1 MRTWIVASIVVV
13 VVVVVALG
21 VAGAVEAANVDIGG
35 TWNCCGSGGAGAH
48 VMHITDAGGKLGGTA
63 VSPSG
68 TTFAAISGTVSGS
81 HATIVETYNSF
92 DPGYVATFL
101 GTVAGDGRSMS
112 GTWSSNASQSGTW
125 TAQVAAAAPPV
136 LGKSVDAAPVS
147 GTVLI
152 ELPGKHKLVRLTAG
166 ERIPLG
172 STVDA
177 THGVVAVT
185 AADHRGQ
192 TITGRF
198 YDGAFRVTQKRTTAA
213 ELTDLTLTG
222 QKITGCKP
230 FGAVDARHHP
240 HRSLWGSAKGN
251 FQTVG
256 HYASAA
262 VRGTKWF
269 TEDECAGTL
278 IHVAEGFVT
287 VDDFAH
293 HRTFN
298 LKAPHN
304 FLAHPGMGG

>member
-1 MRTWIVASIVVV
+1 MRTWIVVSIVGA
-13 VVVVVALG
+13 VALG
-21 VAGAVEAANVDIGG
+21 VASAVEAADVDIAGA
-35 TWNCCGSGGAGAH
+35 WNCCGSGGAGAH
-48 VMHITDAGGKLGGTA
+48 VMQITDAGGKLGGKA
-63 VSPSG
+63 VSSSG
-68 TTFAAISGTVSGS
+68 TTFAAISGTVSTS
-81 HATIVETYNSF
+81 HVTIVETYNSF
-92 DPGYVATFL
+92 DPCYVATFV
-101 GTVAGDGRSMS
+101 GTVADDGRSMS
-112 GTWSSNASQSGTW
+112 GTWSSNQSQSGTW
-125 TAQVAAAAPPV
+125 SAQVASAPPPV
-136 LGKSVDAAPVS
+136 LGKSVDAARVS

-152 ELPGKHKLVRLTAG
+152 ELPGKLKFVRLTAG
-166 ERIPLG
+166 QRIPLG

-185 AADHRGQ
+185 AADHKGQ

-198 YDGAFRVTQKRTTAA
+198 YDGAFRVTQKRTAAA

-222 QKITGCKP
+222 PKISGCQP
-230 FGAVDARHHP
+230 FSAVDARHHP

-298 LKAPHN
+298 LTAPHN
-304 FLAHPGMGG
+304 FLAHPGKGG

>member
-1 MRTWIVASIVVV
+1 MRTWIVASIVG
-13 VVVVVALG
+13 VVALG
-21 VAGAVEAANVDIGG
+21 VASAVQAANDDIAG
-35 TWNCCGSGGAGAH
+35 TWNCCGSGGAAPNA
-48 VMHITDAGGKLGGTA
+48 MHITDAAGKLGGKA
-63 VSPSG
+63 VSTTG

-92 DPGYVATFL
+92 DPGYVATFV
-101 GTVAGDGRSMS
+101 GTISGDGRSMS
-112 GTWSSNASQSGTW
+112 GSWTSNAGQSGTW
-125 TAQVAAAAPPV
+125 SAQVAAVPAPV

-152 ELPGKHKLVRLTAG
+152 ELPGKHKFVRLTAG

-185 AADHRGQ
+185 AADNKGQ

-198 YDGAFRVTQKRTTAA
+198 YDGAFRVTQKRTPAA
-213 ELTDLTLTG
+213 ELTDLTLG
-222 QKITGCKP
+222 GPKITGCKP
-230 FGAVDARHHP
+230 FTAVDARHHP

-293 HRTFN
+293 HRIFN

-304 FLAHPGMGG
+304 FLAHPGKGG

>member
-13 VVVVVALG
+13 AALG
-21 VAGAVEAANVDIGG
+21 VAGAVEAANVDIAGS
-35 TWNCCGSGGAGAH
+35 WNCCGSGGAAAN
-48 VMHITDAGGKLGGTA
+48 VMQITDVGGKLGGKA

-68 TTFAAISGTVSGS
+68 TVFAAISGTVSGS
-81 HATIVETYNSF
+81 HVTIVDTYNSF
-92 DPGYVATFL
+92 DPGYVGTFV
-101 GTVAGDGRSMS
+101 GKVSGDGRSMS
-112 GTWSSNASQSGTW
+112 GTWSSNQGQSGTW
-125 TAQVAAAAPPV
+125 SAHVAAAPPPV

-147 GTVLI
+147 GTVLV
-152 ELPGKHKLVRLTAG
+152 ELPGKRKFVRLTAG

-177 THGVVAVT
+177 THGVVGVT
-185 AADHRGQ
+185 AADHKRK

-198 YDGAFRVTQKRTTAA
+198 YAGAFEVTQKRTPAA
-213 ELTDLTLTG
+213 ELTDLTLAG
-222 QKITGCKP
+222 PKIAGCKA
-230 FGAVDARHHP
+230 FTAIDARHRP

-269 TEDECAGTL
+269 TEDTCAGTL
-278 IHVAEGFVT
+278 VHVAEGFVT

-293 HRTFN
+293 HRTFD

-304 FLAHPGMGG
+304 FLAHPGKGG

>member
-1 MRTWIVASIVVV
+1 MRTWIVASIVGVA
-13 VVVVVALG
+13 VVALG
-21 VAGAVEAANVDIGG
+21 VASAAEAANVDIAG
-35 TWNCCGSGGAGAH
+35 TWNCCGSGGAAAS
-48 VMHITDAGGKLGGTA
+48 VMHITDSGGRLGGKVAL
-63 VSPSG
+63 PSG
-68 TTFAAISGTVSGS
+68 SVFATISGSVSGS
-81 HATIVETYNSF
+81 HVNIVETYNSF
-92 DPGYVATFL
+92 APGYVGTL
-101 GTVAGDGRSMS
+101 IGTVSSDGKSMS
-112 GTWSSNASQSGTW
+112 GTWTSNRSQSGTW
-125 TAQVAAAAPPV
+125 SARIAAVPPPV

-152 ELPGKHKLVRLTAG
+152 ELPGKRRFVRLTAG

-177 THGVVAVT
+177 THGVVGVT
-185 AADHRGQ
+185 AADHKGQ

-198 YDGAFRVTQKRTTAA
+198 YAGAFQVTQTRTPAA
-213 ELTDLTLTG
+213 ELTDLTLAG
-222 QKITGCKP
+222 PKVTGCKP
-230 FGAVDARHHP
+230 FSAVDARHHP

-287 VDDFAH
+287 VDDLAH

-304 FLAHPGMGG
+304 FLAHPGRGG